1 MYSNVAGICR
11 KVTFNARIGWRI
23 RMEIDEQTKRKK
35 MALKLII
42 KTLIYSFAIF
52 GILFILILIG
62 VVGLVSPKMR
72 IAGVPDK
79 AILEI
84 DFNNAYAELRSD
96 DFFAEWTGASSY
108 SVFDLV
114 RAINIASDDNRI
126 KALKANINSSSLGMA
141 QIQDIVNAI
150 KVFKAKGKKTYMYSS
165 SIGSFGGGSKDYYLA
180 SVFDEIWIQPS
191 GEIGVVGVNIEVPFF
206 KNVLQKIG
214 VEPEFYSRYEYKTA
228 VSSLISSDFTKEYR
242 QELNK
247 IGGGLYNQLV
257 DGVSKNRN
265 LSVEDVKK
273 AINEAPLWSSKAVEV
288 GFADKTGYLQDLNS
302 YLNTEYRAE
311 FVNIDDYMSAI
322 NDYDDKKIPLI
333 AFMVL
338 DGVIEDGISSN
349 SPLNEAVIGSRS
361 VLLQIEELKQKKN
374 LKALVLRINSPGG
387 SYNASDEIRYALENL
402 KKEKNIPIVVSM
414 SDYAAS
420 GGYFIALAADYIV
433 AEPATI
439 TGSIGVV
446 GGKIVLE
453 QLWKKLGVKWGEIGF
468 GENSSMLSINHK
480 FSTKEKKLFNE
491 SLDRVYKDFTQK
503 VMQTRKFDEKKIDE
517 VARGRVWLGKDAFE
531 IGLVDALGSVDV
543 ALFQA
548 KNLANIKQGDK
559 FSLMY
564 YPRKQSFQEKLTK
577 YIENGGGLPA
587 VKLMQ
592 KYDTISEDINMLLRL
607 RFDAIALP
615 FKVSM

>member
-1 MYSNVAGICR
+1 
-11 KVTFNARIGWRI
+11 
-23 RMEIDEQTKRKK
+23 MEVDEQTKRKK

-84 DFNNAYAELRSD
+84 DFNNTYAELRSD

-126 KALKANINSSSLGMA
+126 KVLKANINSSSLGMA

-150 KVFKAKGKKTYMYSS
+150 KIFKVKGKKTYIYSS
-165 SIGSFGGGSKDYYLA
+165 SIGSFGGGNKDYYLA

-206 KNVLQKIG
+206 KDVLQKIG

-247 IGGGLYNQLV
+247 IGEGLYNQLV
-257 DGVSKNRN
+257 DGIAKNRN
-265 LSVEDVKK
+265 LSVDNVKK
-273 AINEAPLWSSKAVEV
+273 AINEAPLGSSKAVEI

-302 YLNTEYRAE
+302 YLNTEYGAQ

-322 NDYDDKKIPLI
+322 GDYDDKKNSLI

-349 SPLNEAVIGSRS
+349 SPLNEAVIGSQS

-387 SYNASDEIRYALENL
+387 SYSASDEIRYALENL

-433 AEPATI
+433 AEPATL

-468 GENSSMLSINHK
+468 GENSSILSINHK
-480 FSTKEKKLFNE
+480 FSAEEKKMFNK

-503 VMQTRKFDEKKIDE
+503 VMQARNFDEKRIDE
-517 VARGRVWLGKDAFE
+517 IARGRVWLGKDAFNV
-531 IGLVDALGSVDV
+531 GLVDALGSIDV
-543 ALFQA
+543 AILKA
-548 KNLANIKQGDK
+548 KQLADIKIDEYV
-559 FSLMY
+559 SLVY
-564 YPRKQSFQEKLTK
+564 YPRKQSFQEKLAK
-577 YIENGGGLPA
+577 YLENGGGLPA
-587 VKLMQ
+587 IKLMQ
-592 KYDTISEDINMLLRL
+592 KYDTISEDVNMLLRL